1 MTPIHKTAAFAGILL
16 YTLTLPQVSYG
27 ITGCTNGNLMGVYN
41 AQISSAG
48 LMNVLNTIN
57 GATTP
62 TTTGSTGTASTAAAN
77 PGGFGN
83 NPNSL
88 TGKVPGL
95 GRYLLDGN
103 GNINGTPAGTTG
115 FITIGTYTVNDDCSA
130 TMKLN
135 TGETFNAIVAAS
147 GARVLFIESDAT
159 GGGAIGELDLATT
172 ACIAGGGGPQ
182 TFAFNIFGAQQ
193 VSPPSTGTSPTPATG
208 TSANSSLGSIFS
220 GNLASSLAAAGTVPT
235 SVTLQPTAALGS
247 ITLDGQGN
255 FSLSEWLYASGS
267 LKPVKATGTYS
278 FGMNCNL
285 KLTFNPATGATTGS
299 SGSTPASIQGILV
312 SSSTGLLTFQTD
324 QVATDIVTGQL
335 IGQ

>member
-27 ITGCTNGNLMGVYN
+27 ITGCTNGNVMGVYN
-41 AQISSAG
+41 AQISSSG

-57 GATTP
+57 SGVTAP
-62 TTTGSTGTASTAAAN
+62 TTGTVGAAAN

-88 TGKVPGL
+88 TGKIPGL

-103 GNINGTPAGTTG
+103 GNINGTPPGTTG
-115 FITIGTYTVNDDCSA
+115 FVTIGTYTVNDDCSA
-130 TMKLN
+130 TMSLN
-135 TGETFNAIVAAS
+135 TGETFNAIVAANGS
-147 GARVLFIESDAT
+147 RVLFIESDAT

-172 ACIAGGGGPQ
+172 ACIAGAGGPQ

-193 VSPPSTGTSPTPATG
+193 VSPPSTGTSPTA
-208 TSANSSLGSIFS
+208 SLGSIFGS
-220 GNLASSLAAAGTVPT
+220 NLASSLAAAGTVPT

-255 FSLSEWLYASGS
+255 FSLSEWMYASGS
-267 LKPVKATGTYS
+267 LKPVKASGTYS

-285 KLTFNPATGATTGS
+285 TLSFNPATGATTGS
-299 SGSTPASIQGILV
+299 SGSTPASVQGIIV

-335 IGQ
+335 VGQ